1 MKKIAAI
8 CLLLSLAAL
17 VGCDGRIEGT
27 YFNVGNTMES
37 IELKKDG
44 KFTLKGDNKVASGSY
59 SVDGKAITLN
69 PESKAAA
76 KGKLEGD
83 IITDSEGIKWKKM
96 M

>member
-1 MKKIAAI
+1 
-8 CLLLSLAAL
+8 
-17 VGCDGRIEGT
+17 
-27 YFNVGNTMES
+27 MES
-37 IELKKDG
+37 IELKQDG
-44 KFTLKGDNKVASGSY
+44 KFTLKGDNKVASGNY
-59 SVDGKAITLN
+59 SVDGTSIVLN